1 MWRYENEGGL
11 VRSEEGFLDRSE
23 GACWDCSGGFL
34 EQEAQ
39 AMGIEMTE
47 SSVTRQVGLNRTQDT
62 LAGISV
68 LAPRKDFWKPR
79 FRKASQE

>member
-11 VRSEEGFLDRSE
+11 VRSEEGSE
-23 GACWDCSGGFL
+23 GACWDWSGGFL

-47 SSVTRQVGLNRTQDT
+47 SSVTGQVGLNRIQDS

-68 LAPRKDFWKPR
+68 LAPRKDFWKPG
-79 FRKASQE
+79 FGKAS

>member
-11 VRSEEGFLDRSE
+11 VRSEEGSE
-23 GACWDCSGGFL
+23 GACWDWCGGFL

-47 SSVTRQVGLNRTQDT
+47 SSVTGQVGIESNS
-62 LAGISV
+62 G
-68 LAPRKDFWKPR
+68 
-79 FRKASQE
+79 